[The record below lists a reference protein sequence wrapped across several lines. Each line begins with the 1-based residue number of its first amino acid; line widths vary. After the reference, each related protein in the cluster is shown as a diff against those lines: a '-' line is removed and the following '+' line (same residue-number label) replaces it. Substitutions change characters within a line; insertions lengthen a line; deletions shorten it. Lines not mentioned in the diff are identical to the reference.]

1 MHARHTRA
9 HRYDRQT
16 RSQDITPRQI
26 SIICQQCVPKFIF
39 LLVCSEVSSES
50 IDSKE
55 GPYAV
60 DIIEEGCSQHSNKY
74 AGGMRLVSAFR
85 GGGGDGI
92 LTEACGVTGE
102 SEFNWELS
110 EHTGILVARIVW
122 TNSIENWVT
131 TQRREG
137 RNIVFF
143 IEIFMQNQEESFRM
157 PLKKGILKTR
167 CVSEAKNKMDGIYFL
182 E

>member
-1 MHARHTRA
+1 M
-9 HRYDRQT
+9 
-16 RSQDITPRQI
+16 
-26 SIICQQCVPKFIF
+26 
-39 LLVCSEVSSES
+39 CSEVSSES

-102 SEFNWELS
+102 SEFN
-110 EHTGILVARIVW
+110 
-122 TNSIENWVT
+122 
-131 TQRREG
+131 
-137 RNIVFF
+137 
-143 IEIFMQNQEESFRM
+143 
-157 PLKKGILKTR
+157 
-167 CVSEAKNKMDGIYFL
+167 
-182 E
+182 